1 MANNIGYSF
10 KIEYKDSTSEKEK
23 WLQFQIQDGVILSSD
38 KQSGY
43 TASISPKEL
52 KLNASY
58 GTKRADGHKR
68 SADIIF
74 RQNDTNNTK
83 TITITQ
89 NTDQSISAH
98 PVGTPSWNPNKTPIN
113 IFAANNFNFSN
124 IIPYSGGTA
133 YIKAQCVQLLEQKWV
148 ETDKYGN
155 QREYFLPLPSENAN
169 VLNYTDVSVFT
180 SNYNDNVR
188 FENIEDESG
197 QFIKVTIV
205 QNPTIKSRQII
216 IYANDKTNNIKG
228 ESPSITQEG
237 TPTTFKFVIST
248 NIEGSIAIFKDFQGN
263 SKEIE
268 ANHESN
274 GQYKGFYYAEYEINS
289 TVEPKLY
296 GYVINKNCTYSN
308 GTLKLFNE
316 YNNLTTVGG
325 IYTWANANA
334 DGDTLKV
341 TGLYVGSKY
350 GYKSKY
356 TETNPLILSEN
367 GADNYIEL
375 TRDVDTVSSTT
386 ISANV
391 KEGNPSINPL
401 SDSIIE
407 ITVPKIN
414 NTDTTDENK
423 TDTTDENKTDTN
435 NTIKSVSSSVE
446 IYSTLDTQAKQ
457 LLKIKQSIE

>member
-10 KIEYKDSTSEKEK
+10 KIEYKDSASEKEK

-113 IFAANNFNFSN
+113 IFAANDFNFSN

-133 YIKAQCVQLLEQKWV
+133 YIKAQCEELWETKWV
-148 ETDKYGN
+148 ETDEYGN
-155 QREYFLPLPSENAN
+155 QREYFLPTEKHL
-169 VLNYTDVSVFT
+169 LNYTDTSIFT
-180 SNYNDNVR
+180 SNYDDVS
-188 FENIEDESG
+188 FENIEDEFG
-197 QFIKVTIV
+197 QFIKVTIG
-205 QNPTIKSRQII
+205 QNPTIRSRQII
-216 IYANDKTNNIKG
+216 IYAKDRTYEVKG

-248 NIEGSIAIFKDFQGN
+248 NIEGSMVIFRDFQGN

-268 ANHESN
+268 ASHKSN
-274 GQYKGFYYAEYEINS
+274 GQYKGSYYAEYEINS

-325 IYTWANANA
+325 IYTWANASA

-341 TGLYVGSKY
+341 TGLYVGSKN

-375 TRDVDTVSSTT
+375 IPDVDTVSSTT

-391 KEGNPSINPL
+391 KEGSPSINPL

-407 ITVPKIN
+407 ITVPKV
-414 NTDTTDENK
+414 NK